1 VSELEKPK
9 DLIVKITLDDSEYK
23 SKLNDIEKQFDRIIE
38 KQKQVFD
45 VKLHE

>member
-1 VSELEKPK
+1 MSELEKPK
-9 DLIVKITLDDSEYK
+9 DLIVKITLDDSEFK

>member
-1 VSELEKPK
+1 MEKPK

>member
-1 VSELEKPK
+1 MSELEKPK
-9 DLIVKITLDDSEYK
+9 GLIVKITLDDSEFK

>member
-1 VSELEKPK
+1 MSELEKPK